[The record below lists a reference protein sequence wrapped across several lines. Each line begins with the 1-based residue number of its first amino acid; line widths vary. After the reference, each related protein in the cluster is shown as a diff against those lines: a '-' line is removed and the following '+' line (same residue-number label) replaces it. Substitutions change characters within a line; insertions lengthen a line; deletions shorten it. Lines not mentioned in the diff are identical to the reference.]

1 MSKLV
6 GSSEITGA
14 LYVNGIGG
22 YNGSN
27 PSYGVNDLATMLN
40 NPVVVYETDGT
51 TGLLGLNTSPVNETT
66 WQLENLDLTPYRFIR
81 CYFKQSNLP
90 MANNNNFAPGC
101 FVDIFLEDAAKS
113 KGSGVSTMYVGGATT
128 LLPNNRNR
136 FYNVVVCVDS
146 TKTKF
151 KVAVQT
157 YLWDISTSDAND
169 DGKYLYK
176 IEGYR

>member
-6 GSSEITGA
+6 GNSEITGA

-22 YNGSN
+22 YNGGN
-27 PSYGVNDLATMLN
+27 PAYGVNDVATIFN
-40 NPVVVYETDGT
+40 NPVVIYETDGT
-51 TGLLGLNTSPVNETT
+51 NGLLGLNASPMDETT
-66 WQLENLDLTPYRFIR
+66 WQLENLDLTPFKFVR
-81 CYFKQSNLP
+81 CYFKQSDLAI
-90 MANNNNFAPGC
+90 ANNNYFAAGC
-101 FVDIFLEDAAKS
+101 FVDIILEDAAKS
-113 KGSGVSTMYVGGATT
+113 KGSGVCTMYAGGVTT

-136 FYNVVVCVDS
+136 FYNIVACVDS

-151 KVAVQT
+151 KVAFQT
-157 YLWDISTSDAND
+157 YLWDITTSDANT